1 MNFFKFMFT
10 KTFWIQVLLA
20 IFLVIALCFVYLF
33 WLDWYTNHDQRIK
46 VPYLERMTLSKADRE
61 LEELDLR
68 RRIIDS
74 SSYNPDYPPRT
85 IIEQDPKAGS
95 FVKEDR
101 QIYIKLNASGYG
113 LVTVPNL
120 VFKTKRQAV
129 PTLEALGL
137 KVGEIT
143 YKPDVS
149 LDMVLEMKYKG
160 REVQPGERLKK
171 TSEIDLVLGDG
182 NREEESDEETDA
194 GTEGDSAIGVDNE

>member
-20 IFLVIALCFVYLF
+20 IVLVVALCFVYLF

-46 VPYLERMTLSKADRE
+46 VPELKRQTLADVDEE
-61 LEELDLR
+61 LEVLDLR
-68 RRIIDS
+68 RKIIDS
-74 SSYNPDYPPRT
+74 SSYNPDFPPRT

-120 VFKTKRQAV
+120 VFKTKRQAI
-129 PTLEALGL
+129 PTLQALGFE
-137 KVGEIT
+137 VGELT

-149 LDMVLEMKYKG
+149 YDMVLEMKYKG
-160 REVQPGERLKK
+160 REVEPGERLKK
-171 TSEIDLVLGDG
+171 TSVIDLVLGDG
-182 NREEESDEETDA
+182 NRDKEEDA
-194 GTEGDSAIGVDNE
+194 DSGIGMDNE

>member
-20 IFLVIALCFVYLF
+20 IFLVVALCFVYLF
-33 WLDWYTNHDQRIK
+33 WLDWYTNHDQRIE
-46 VPYLERMTLSKADRE
+46 VPSLERKTLSVADQE
-61 LEELDLR
+61 LEELELR
-68 RRIIDS
+68 RKIIDS
-74 SSYNPDYPPRT
+74 SSYNPDFPPRT
-85 IIEQDPKAGS
+85 IIEQDPRAGS

-129 PTLEALGL
+129 PTLEALGF
-137 KVGEIT
+137 KVGELT

-149 LDMVLEMKYKG
+149 LDMVLEMNYKG
-160 REVQPGERLKK
+160 REVKLGERLKK
-171 TSEIDLVLGDG
+171 TSVIDLVLGDG
-182 NREEESDEETDA
+182 NREEDIDE
-194 GTEGDSAIGVDNE
+194 DSGIGMDNE

>member
-20 IFLVIALCFVYLF
+20 IVLVVALCFVYLF

-46 VPYLERMTLSKADRE
+46 VPELKRQTLADVDEE
-61 LEELDLR
+61 LEVLDLR
-68 RRIIDS
+68 RKIIDS
-74 SSYNPDYPPRT
+74 SSYNPDFPPRT

-129 PTLEALGL
+129 PTLQALGFE
-137 KVGEIT
+137 VGELT

-149 LDMVLEMKYKG
+149 YDMVLEMKYKG
-160 REVQPGERLKK
+160 REVEPGERLKK
-171 TSEIDLVLGDG
+171 TSVIDLVLGDG
-182 NREEESDEETDA
+182 NRDKEEDA
-194 GTEGDSAIGVDNE
+194 DSGIGMDNE